1 MSEKILEDQLGYSQK
16 FIDELRQLQKFLLS
30 VTAKDVSML
39 ITFRTIADPSLESEN
54 NQRNMKLPS
63 LKLGPNHMM
72 RVMISVIDLDPKPV
86 HRLPTWVE
94 RRREWLNSY
103 LHQS

>member
-39 ITFRTIADPSLESEN
+39 ITFRTIADPSLGKIDQFTPLYQLLFGLKN
-54 NQRNMKLPS
+54 N
-63 LKLGPNHMM
+63 HWA
-72 RVMISVIDLDPKPV
+72 ISRMFLDHHQVWRSDDPMSVQTFDFCEKKM
-86 HRLPTWVE
+86 
-94 RRREWLNSY
+94 SY
-103 LHQS
+103 PLF

>member
-1 MSEKILEDQLGYSQK
+1 MGFSQK
-16 FIDELRQLQKFLLS
+16 SVFSDSCAIEYYPYQLKIFCFSAPL
-30 VTAKDVSML
+30 
-39 ITFRTIADPSLESEN
+39 LESD
-54 NQRNMKLPS
+54 QRNSLKLPS

-103 LHQS
+103 LHQSL

>member
-39 ITFRTIADPSLESEN
+39 ITFRTIADPSLGKISMTIISIAFRIEEKKLKRIWTIIRLTWATDSTQN
-54 NQRNMKLPS
+54 NRQFN
-63 LKLGPNHMM
+63 
-72 RVMISVIDLDPKPV
+72 
-86 HRLPTWVE
+86 
-94 RRREWLNSY
+94 WL
-103 LHQS
+103 

>member
-39 ITFRTIADPSLESEN
+39 ITFRTIADPSLG
-54 NQRNMKLPS
+54 K
-63 LKLGPNHMM
+63 
-72 RVMISVIDLDPKPV
+72 ISMTIYINCFLDW
-86 HRLPTWVE
+86 RIIIGQFQDCFFIQNE
-94 RRREWLNSY
+94 
-103 LHQS
+103 

>member
-39 ITFRTIADPSLESEN
+39 ITFRTIADPSLGKISMTIISIAFWIEELSLGN
-54 NQRNMKLPS
+54 FKIVFSYKMNKLIYFS
-63 LKLGPNHMM
+63 C
-72 RVMISVIDLDPKPV
+72 
-86 HRLPTWVE
+86 
-94 RRREWLNSY
+94 
-103 LHQS
+103 